1 MGETHNNSDSSQI
14 ENGVEM
20 EDSKQNRFNYDS
32 TDSREENGNGSK
44 SINGENK
51 EEKVTVSKKRRPRKK
66 IRVEL
71 IKDNGSNGD
80 QQLNDEQ
87 ADDSG
92 SNGSEPNGTAFN
104 GTDENLSEK
113 NEKNRIKGCMSQVW
127 LLASWEENGPERRLH
142 LKAAS
147 DSSIVRGLAALLLV
161 LYDGVPEAQLSNS
174 SARDIFEELG
184 LSEHLSPSRRNGLAA
199 LEKRVRDFIASG
211 S

>member
-1 MGETHNNSDSSQI
+1 MDIAEI
-14 ENGVEM
+14 R
-20 EDSKQNRFNYDS
+20 EDFAFLGSWEERYEYIIDLG
-32 TDSREENGNGSK
+32 REL
-44 SINGENK
+44 
-51 EEKVTVSKKRRPRKK
+51 EEFP
-66 IRVEL
+66 E
-71 IKDNGSNGD
+71 
-80 QQLNDEQ
+80 
-87 ADDSG
+87 
-92 SNGSEPNGTAFN
+92 
-104 GTDENLSEK
+104 SEK